1 MNAKQRRIRYRA
13 TMNADPGADT
23 TKTAEGR
30 DYMVSYFLNEY
41 QRGSMVMRFAAP
53 PSDPELYAELRKYG
67 LEASMLKN
75 VSASP
80 VADVKDQG
88 ARYAQA
94 QRATEDA
101 QLHTQSLVQHRS
113 PARVED
119 NQVAANAR
127 QYQWNQARATSRN
140 NNQKKGGCFKSLV
153 VIAIVGYVVLATMA
167 DESRNDGAFA
177 AIVDVPYE
185 AGFGDKAEACAD
197 SLERRAQADLDLYGE
212 DPGLLEDRI
221 STFLPHPANASYL
234 AGCLFN

>member
-101 QLHTQSLVQHRS
+101 QLHTRSLVQQRS
-113 PARVED
+113 PPVWRIIRPLPMPGNTSGIRPGQLIGTTART
-119 NQVAANAR
+119 R
-127 QYQWNQARATSRN
+127 
-140 NNQKKGGCFKSLV
+140 
-153 VIAIVGYVVLATMA
+153 
-167 DESRNDGAFA
+167 
-177 AIVDVPYE
+177 VD
-185 AGFGDKAEACAD
+185 
-197 SLERRAQADLDLYGE
+197 
-212 DPGLLEDRI
+212 
-221 STFLPHPANASYL
+221 AS
-234 AGCLFN
+234 NR